1 MLALVGLNLNSSNEN
16 IPLVWQRIATARLFR
31 AVSEKLI
38 NMAFNYLK
46 QVWQNTVSTLH
57 ELAVVSVL
65 TVTLPVDNV
74 WISLGFST
82 QAFIVGLILD
92 VTKDF
97 VQKLAFVLTSLI
109 VFTSKPKHRTYLP
122 LNILIVAGSV
132 IFSPLLIGV
141 ILISSILSAP
151 LLPLFTLPVFFV
163 SFPRARHFWPSL
175 SSFGSTYLK
184 STDETIYYQHAES
197 GVVKAVHSSLACG
210 ATPSQPGTQLLVRFE
225 NKLAL
230 VSVLEVG
237 CGFCTVSMRGLEL
250 QEQTSCHSE
259 EAAHVD
265 SMIET
270 LHNPSPCSQP
280 CNTNFLDT
288 LLPMDSV
295 AIETYSDA
303 RNVLTGI
310 IDQPEA
316 LQRFSSSLLKSLI
329 WVFNR
334 HMRSNV
340 TTPVTCV
347 QDIELEDDGIN
358 CVTANDTGNNTTDAI
373 DNSPRTSH
381 GRRFSM
387 VAWKEDRSKSLF
399 TTYLGEETV
408 SWSSLSSIADPAAT
422 TTAKKSD
429 RSRLA
434 STLPTDSWLADSP
447 PPGLIPEDVPLEEDI
462 GSSCAIG
469 SSSVLV
475 RNQMS
480 TVLPPL
486 PGERRESVLSEFI
499 APTNHSAETLS
510 YSTWQHPP
518 LSHIQ
523 IFRLM
528 QQFPHQWYTS
538 LNDRAPMDNDRF
550 ELLSKVVMGC
560 FSILDVPAQTS
571 LSSNATSKTY
581 PLDIHQRFCGS
592 IPRFAHYKW
601 LTEHALIRKLALKS
615 YR

>member
-1 MLALVGLNLNSSNEN
+1 M
-16 IPLVWQRIATARLFR
+16 
-31 AVSEKLI
+31 
-38 NMAFNYLK
+38 
-46 QVWQNTVSTLH
+46 STLH
-57 ELAVVSVL
+57 ELAVVSIL
-65 TVTLPVDNV
+65 TVALPVDNV

-109 VFTSKPKHRTYLP
+109 VFTSKPKHRIYLP
-122 LNILIVAGSV
+122 LTILIVAGSV

-151 LLPLFTLPVFFV
+151 LLPLFTLPIFFI

-175 SSFGSTYLK
+175 STFGTTYLK

-197 GVVKAVHSSLACG
+197 RVAKAVHSSLSCG
-210 ATPSQPGTQLLVRFE
+210 AVPSQPGTQLLIRFE

-237 CGFCTVSMRGLEL
+237 CGFCTISMRGLEL

-265 SMIET
+265 NMIET
-270 LHNPSPCSQP
+270 LYSPNPCSQP

-288 LLPMDSV
+288 LLLVDSV

-310 IDQPEA
+310 IDQPTA
-316 LQRFSSSLLKSLI
+316 LQHFSSILLKSLI

-334 HMRSNV
+334 HMKSNV
-340 TTPVTCV
+340 TAGVTCI
-347 QDIELEDDGIN
+347 QDIEEGTN
-358 CVTANDTGNNTTDAI
+358 CVKTSGNTKDSGNTNDAI
-373 DNSPRTSH
+373 NNSSELSPKSH

-408 SWSSLSSIADPAAT
+408 SWSSVSSITDPQKANRMQVAN
-422 TTAKKSD
+422 
-429 RSRLA
+429 
-434 STLPTDSWLADSP
+434 TLPVDSWMVGSP
-447 PPGLIPEDVPLEEDI
+447 PPGLIPEDIPLEEEI
-462 GSSCAIG
+462 EEIEN
-469 SSSVLV
+469 VLV
-475 RNQMS
+475 RNQMG

-486 PGERRESVLSEFI
+486 PGEHRESILSEFI
-499 APTNHSAETLS
+499 TPSGNSVETLS
-510 YSTWQHPP
+510 YCTWQHPP

-528 QQFPHQWYTS
+528 QQFPHQWYAY
-538 LNDRAPMDNDRF
+538 LNDRVPMDSDRF
-550 ELLSKVVMGC
+550 ELLSKVVVGC

-571 LSSNATSKTY
+571 LSSNATSVTY
-581 PLDIHQRFCGS
+581 PLDIYRRFCGN
-592 IPRFAHYKW
+592 IPRFEHYKW
-601 LTEHALIRKLALKS
+601 LTEHTLLRKLALKS